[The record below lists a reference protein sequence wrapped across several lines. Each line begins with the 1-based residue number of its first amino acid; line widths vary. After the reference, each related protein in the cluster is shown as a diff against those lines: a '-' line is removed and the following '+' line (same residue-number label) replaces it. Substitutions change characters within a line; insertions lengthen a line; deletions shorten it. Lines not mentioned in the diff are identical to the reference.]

1 MLVRAAGRISEGIM
15 AAPSQAGRL
24 ATRRAALLGILALPS
39 VARGQDDPLV
49 IVFAD
54 VSLKDALNK
63 AGFIYVAQTLHP
75 VRLSYGSS
83 SALARQIEQDVPA
96 DVFISANVDW
106 MDYLA
111 KKQLIIASTRRDLF
125 SNRLALIAPAK
136 SKISLRIG
144 SKMPI
149 LRALGN
155 RRLAM
160 AGADEPA
167 GLYGQA
173 ALTKLGV
180 WDQVKDHI
188 APAENVRAAQS
199 AVVSG
204 EAPLGIVYETDA
216 KIERGVRIV
225 GLFPDSSHPPIIYP
239 GAVLTGSRNP
249 NAANFLQSLTSPIEA
264 NPIRGFG
271 FNILKG

>member
-1 MLVRAAGRISEGIM
+1 M

-24 ATRRAALLGILALPS
+24 APITRRAALLGFLALPS
-39 VARGQDDPLV
+39 LARGQNEPLV

-83 SALARQIEQDVPA
+83 SALARQIEQGVPA
-96 DVFISANVDW
+96 DVFISASVDW

-125 SNRLALIAPAK
+125 SNHLALIAPAK
-136 SKISLRIG
+136 SKSSLKIG

-160 AGADEPA
+160 TGPDEPA

-188 APAENVRAAQS
+188 APAENVRAAQN

-249 NAANFLQSLTSPIEA
+249 NAANFLQSLTSPLEA

-271 FNILKG
+271 FKILKG